1 MGKYILKRVTAA
13 VFTIFVAATITFFI
27 MNLVPGDPFMSEK
40 APSQTVLKALNEKY
54 GLDKPLIIQY
64 KNYIVN
70 LLKGDF
76 GVSFKLQKN
85 REIVDIIKE
94 SFPISA
100 KLGVFAI
107 LFAIVVGVPLGSIA
121 AFNRNKWQ
129 DNIIRVI
136 ATLGISI
143 PGFVVATVT
152 MILFTVN
159 LKILPTSGLNTPAG
173 YILPVFTLGFYPMC
187 YIARLMRSSML
198 EALSQ
203 DYIRTAKA
211 KGMNNFIIIFKHAL
225 RNSLIPVITYLGP
238 LVASVLTG
246 GFVVEQV
253 FNIPGLGRYF
263 VKAINAR
270 DYMVIMGTTI
280 FLATFIIGMN
290 LVCDLLYKVVDP
302 RIKLGEE

>member
-1 MGKYILKRVTAA
+1 MGKYILKRIGAA
-13 VFTIFVAATITFFI
+13 IFTIFVAATLTFVI

-40 APSQTVLKALNEKY
+40 APSEAVLNALKEKY
-54 GLDKPLIIQY
+54 GLDEPLLVQY
-64 KNYIVN
+64 KNYMGN
-70 LLKGDF
+70 LLQGDF
-76 GVSFKLQKN
+76 GVSYKLQKN

-94 SFPISA
+94 SFPVSA
-100 KLGVFAI
+100 TLGALAI
-107 LFAIVVGVPLGSIA
+107 LFALVVGIPLGCIA
-121 AFNRNKWQ
+121 AFKRNKWQ
-129 DNIIRVI
+129 DNVIRVI
-136 ATLGISI
+136 ATMGISI

-152 MILFTVN
+152 MIIFTVN
-159 LKILPTSGLNTPAG
+159 LKWLPTSGLNSPAG
-173 YILPVFTLGFYPMC
+173 YILPVFTLGFYPLC
-187 YIARLMRSSML
+187 YITRLMRSSML

-211 KGMNNFIIIFKHAL
+211 KGMSNFILTFKHAL

-270 DYMVIMGTTI
+270 DYMVIMGMTI
-280 FLATFIIGMN
+280 FLATFIIIMN
-290 LVCDLLYKVVDP
+290 LACDLLYKAVDP
-302 RIKLGEE
+302 RIKLGDE